1 LTSYISLFSG
11 IEAASVAWEP
21 LGWKALA
28 FSEIEPFCC
37 DLLQARYPDV
47 PNLGDISNIDWKPYE
62 GSADVIIGGS
72 PCQAFSVA
80 GRREGLMDERGKLM
94 LEFVRAVREVRPRW
108 VLWENVPGVLSQDGG
123 RAFAT
128 LQRELGQCGYGL
140 AWRVLDAQFFG
151 VPQRRRRVFL
161 VGHPRVGCAAGVLFE
176 PDSLRGD
183 NPPSRVKREELAAS
197 AGRSLDCAGGDGI
210 AGFKFHQGG
219 AAKGI
224 GYEQEQS
231 PTLTADW
238 HQPAI
243 CLQGSMIG
251 RELENGPQGDGINE
265 EVSFTL
271 NTTDRHAVCFVQNQR
286 DEVRLMGG
294 DGELAGAVT
303 ASQFTKGQSFVCLS
317 NDADATIGDNV
328 CSTLK
333 ASADKGAPVVCI
345 ADDTANAA
353 IDVEQCGT
361 LKCGGGIPAVTV
373 PECWC
378 DAPAFSKR
386 PGQQIATSNENLS
399 YALTRSGVPR
409 VTEGQRGV
417 RRLTPT
423 ECERL
428 QGFPDGWTQLG
439 GTSDG
444 ARYKALGNSMAVPVI
459 RWLGERIDLIDSL

>member
-1 LTSYISLFSG
+1 MTSYISLFSG

-108 VLWENVPGVLSQDGG
+108 VLWENVPGVLSQDAG

-197 AGRSLDCAGGDGI
+197 AGRRIDGAGWDGVSNRDE
-210 AGFKFHQGG
+210 G
-219 AAKGI
+219 
-224 GYEQEQS
+224 
-231 PTLTADW
+231 
-238 HQPAI
+238 AI

-378 DAPAFSKR
+378 VAPAFSKR

-439 GTSDG
+439 GTPDG